1 MKKLLAAVAIVAL
14 APLFLATGAAHAASS
29 YSPQLVKA
37 FSTTSD
43 TDYAVNYIS
52 SFGSKVAVE
61 LANRDVWISDGT
73 RAGTTELTAT
83 LSAAG
88 LTDWG
93 IRRSLVQADS
103 VDINGELYFF
113 GYTDVWDIW
122 KTDGTTVSRVSTG
135 LIPSVNDH
143 GTMHYVGEMLYV
155 IPMGSGAYS
164 LFQIDPSSGTIVTVD
179 DEPQDDTRFDGVTQV
194 QLVGGLIVFDTDQ
207 GVERHILATWD
218 PASPGTPPVDI
229 TPSSGGL
236 GNDATDDNYLGS
248 TNLDSWTMFNG
259 EMYFSANGNDG
270 SSSVGREL
278 FKTDGTQA
286 GTVLVK
292 DLTNDVADS
301 DAMHDGYVMPT
312 IYNGELYFSGHTVP
326 PQQLWKTDGTT
337 AGTVIA
343 VDTVLN
349 PGDYTQSA
357 AVESNGKLILDFFA
371 DETGHEFYVTDGTNA
386 GTSLLADINAGD
398 GSSPCWSACTYTAL
412 FDNHVFFVAYDGTT
426 NAVWESDGTP
436 AGTSQVTTF
445 AFDGA
450 IGTRDDASLVVA
462 GDSLFFGVANE
473 NVLLA
478 DSGTG
483 EMALYKISKPS
494 LPDTG
499 IDAGGLGIVIALL
512 IAAGLGAIVLARR
525 TTVLEKR

>member
-1 MKKLLAAVAIVAL
+1 MNKLLTAVAIVAL
-14 APLFLATGAAHAASS
+14 VPLFLASGAAQAASS
-29 YSPQLVKA
+29 YTPELVKA

-73 RAGTTELTAT
+73 TSGTTELTAT
-83 LSAAG
+83 LTAAG

-122 KTDGTTVSRVSTG
+122 KTNGTTVSRVSTG
-135 LIPSVNDH
+135 LISSGYEH
-143 GTMHYVGEMLYV
+143 GTMHYVGGMLYV
-155 IPMGSGAYS
+155 IQMGGGDYG
-164 LFQIDPSSGTIVTVD
+164 LFQIDPASGTIVTVD

-194 QLVGGLIVFDTDQ
+194 QLVGGLIVFQTDQ
-207 GVERHILATWD
+207 GVERGILATWD

-229 TPSSGGL
+229 MPSSGGL
-236 GNDATDDNYLGS
+236 GNDATDDNYLS
-248 TNLDSWTMFNG
+248 PTFDSWTMFNG

-270 SSSVGREL
+270 SSSVGLEL

-312 IYNGELYFSGHTVP
+312 IYNGELYFSGHTAP

-343 VDTVLN
+343 VDTVWD
-349 PGDYTQSA
+349 PGSYTEGA
-357 AVESNGKLILDFFA
+357 AVEINGKLILDFFA
-371 DETGHEFYVTDGTNA
+371 SETGQEFYVTDGTNA
-386 GTSLLADINAGD
+386 GTYLLADINASGD
-398 GSSPCWSACTYTAL
+398 SACWDTCTYTAL

-426 NAVWESDGTP
+426 NAVWETDGTP
-436 AGTSQVTTF
+436 AGTSRVTTF
-445 AFDGA
+445 AYDGA
-450 IGTRDDASLVVA
+450 IGTWDDASLVVA

-473 NVLLA
+473 NLLLA
-478 DSGTG
+478 DAGTG

-499 IDAGGLGIVIALL
+499 IDAGGLGIIIALL
-512 IAAGLGAIVLARR
+512 IAAGLGAIVVARR
-525 TTVLEKR
+525 TNVLGKV